1 MFAAVLSGF
10 ALSLAAPWLHRL
22 ARGTSAWLI
31 ALLPAG
37 LLAYFASFLGA
48 ISAGE
53 ILTLTYPWVPGLGIN
68 LSFYVDGLSLLF
80 ALLISGIG
88 GLVVIYAGGYLAGHP
103 QLGRFY
109 AYLLMFMAS
118 MLGLVLAGNI
128 ITLFVFW
135 ELTSLSSYLLIGFY
149 HQKEDSRAAALQAL
163 LVTGAGGL
171 ALLAG
176 LILLG
181 LAGGSLE
188 LDVLLNRGEVIRN
201 HSLYLPLLVLIL
213 LGAFTKS
220 AQFPFHF
227 WLPGAMAAPA
237 PVSSYLHSATMVK
250 AGIYLLARFSPILG
264 GTELWQYALT
274 LTGGATMLIGA
285 YLSWQ
290 HTDLKR
296 ILAYSTISAL
306 GTLVLLIGLGTSVAI
321 KAAIFFLIVHS
332 LYKGALFMAAGAIDH
347 ETGTRDITHLSGL
360 RHMMPVTFAAVS
372 LAALSMAGA
381 LPFLVGYIGKKLIY
395 EATLTAPSTATLLTA
410 AAMLA
415 NSFTIVAAGL
425 VAYRPFFGPKVDTP
439 QKAHEAPLRMWLGP
453 LVLASLGLLLVV
465 IIEFLPGSL
474 FKPLLAASAAAVLDE
489 LIEVKLTAW
498 SGFNLVFILSL
509 ITLAAGVGLYAG
521 RDLLR
526 RITQRFDPLAAWGPE
541 QWYHLALRGML
552 RIAQLQTEWL
562 QNGYLRRYLLVVIA
576 TIIGL
581 TGYTLFTQVTWPD
594 LFADLAQA
602 RYYEW
607 FLAAL
612 ILGAVL
618 AVGQAESRL
627 AAIAALGVIGYTI
640 ALIYILYG
648 APDLAMTQ
656 VAVETL
662 TVILFVLVLYRL
674 PRFARMSSRSARL
687 RDLLVALAAGGLMT
701 LLTLVV
707 RALPAPDYLTPFF
720 AMNSLVL
727 ANGRNVVN
735 VILVDFRGLDTLGE
749 ITVLA
754 AAAVGV
760 FALLKLRL
768 GGKAP

>member
-1 MFAAVLSGF
+1 MFAAVVSGF

-22 ARGTSAWLI
+22 ARGASAWLI

-48 ISAGE
+48 VSAGE
-53 ILTLTYPWVPGLGIN
+53 ILTFSYAWAPSLGVSM
-68 LSFYVDGLSLLF
+68 SFYVDGLSLLF

-88 GLVVIYAGGYLAGHP
+88 GLVVIYAGGYLAGHV

-149 HQKEDSRAAALQAL
+149 HQKETSRAAALQAL

-188 LDVLLNRGEVIRN
+188 LEVLLNRGEAIRN

-274 LTGGATMLIGA
+274 LTGGVTMLIGA

-321 KAAIFFLIVHS
+321 KAAIFFLIV
-332 LYKGALFMAAGAIDH
+332 LYFPL
-347 ETGTRDITHLSGL
+347 TR
-360 RHMMPVTFAAVS
+360 
-372 LAALSMAGA
+372 
-381 LPFLVGYIGKKLIY
+381 
-395 EATLTAPSTATLLTA
+395 
-410 AAMLA
+410 
-415 NSFTIVAAGL
+415 NS
-425 VAYRPFFGPKVDTP
+425 
-439 QKAHEAPLRMWLGP
+439 
-453 LVLASLGLLLVV
+453 
-465 IIEFLPGSL
+465 
-474 FKPLLAASAAAVLDE
+474 
-489 LIEVKLTAW
+489 
-498 SGFNLVFILSL
+498 
-509 ITLAAGVGLYAG
+509 
-521 RDLLR
+521 
-526 RITQRFDPLAAWGPE
+526 
-541 QWYHLALRGML
+541 
-552 RIAQLQTEWL
+552 
-562 QNGYLRRYLLVVIA
+562 
-576 TIIGL
+576 
-581 TGYTLFTQVTWPD
+581 
-594 LFADLAQA
+594 
-602 RYYEW
+602 
-607 FLAAL
+607 
-612 ILGAVL
+612 
-618 AVGQAESRL
+618 
-627 AAIAALGVIGYTI
+627 
-640 ALIYILYG
+640 
-648 APDLAMTQ
+648 
-656 VAVETL
+656 
-662 TVILFVLVLYRL
+662 
-674 PRFARMSSRSARL
+674 
-687 RDLLVALAAGGLMT
+687 
-701 LLTLVV
+701 
-707 RALPAPDYLTPFF
+707 
-720 AMNSLVL
+720 
-727 ANGRNVVN
+727 
-735 VILVDFRGLDTLGE
+735 
-749 ITVLA
+749 
-754 AAAVGV
+754 
-760 FALLKLRL
+760 
-768 GGKAP
+768 

>member
-149 HQKEDSRAAALQAL
+149 HQKETSRAAALQAL

-188 LDVLLNRGEVIRN
+188 LEVLLNRGEVIRN

-521 RDLLR
+521 RDWLR

-581 TGYTLFTQVTWPD
+581 TGYALFTQVTWPD

>member
-1 MFAAVLSGF
+1 
-10 ALSLAAPWLHRL
+10 
-22 ARGTSAWLI
+22 
-31 ALLPAG
+31 
-37 LLAYFASFLGA
+37 
-48 ISAGE
+48 
-53 ILTLTYPWVPGLGIN
+53 
-68 LSFYVDGLSLLF
+68 
-80 ALLISGIG
+80 
-88 GLVVIYAGGYLAGHP
+88 
-103 QLGRFY
+103 
-109 AYLLMFMAS
+109 
-118 MLGLVLAGNI
+118 
-128 ITLFVFW
+128 
-135 ELTSLSSYLLIGFY
+135 
-149 HQKEDSRAAALQAL
+149 
-163 LVTGAGGL
+163 
-171 ALLAG
+171 
-176 LILLG
+176 
-181 LAGGSLE
+181 
-188 LDVLLNRGEVIRN
+188 
-201 HSLYLPLLVLIL
+201 
-213 LGAFTKS
+213 
-220 AQFPFHF
+220 
-227 WLPGAMAAPA
+227 
-237 PVSSYLHSATMVK
+237 
-250 AGIYLLARFSPILG
+250 
-264 GTELWQYALT
+264 
-274 LTGGATMLIGA
+274 
-285 YLSWQ
+285 
-290 HTDLKR
+290 
-296 ILAYSTISAL
+296 
-306 GTLVLLIGLGTSVAI
+306 
-321 KAAIFFLIVHS
+321 
-332 LYKGALFMAAGAIDH
+332 
-347 ETGTRDITHLSGL
+347 
-360 RHMMPVTFAAVS
+360 
-372 LAALSMAGA
+372 
-381 LPFLVGYIGKKLIY
+381 
-395 EATLTAPSTATLLTA
+395 
-410 AAMLA
+410 
-415 NSFTIVAAGL
+415 
-425 VAYRPFFGPKVDTP
+425 
-439 QKAHEAPLRMWLGP
+439 MWLGP

-498 SGFNLVFILSL
+498 SGLNLVFILSL

-521 RDLLR
+521 RDWLR

-562 QNGYLRRYLLVVIA
+562 QNGYLRRYLLVIIA

-581 TGYTLFTQVTWPD
+581 TGYALFTQVTWPD

-627 AAIAALGVIGYTI
+627 AAIAALGVIGYTM